1 MTDLLRNISESSL
14 FLLSLSAFCL
24 FLYILCVSFPLC
36 IFLVLSFL
44 PCLMFPPTTSSSSRF
59 FFYFHFSYSSSFFFT
74 HTHFMMCGSLSWIR
88 NKIIYIKL
96 NERKCISLYF
106 SFHSKQIL
114 EMDDTK
120 KYLFNPMLFFI
131 VKRVSLLATVKLKY
145 KKKKKIKF
153 KIK

>member
-1 MTDLLRNISESSL
+1 
-14 FLLSLSAFCL
+14 
-24 FLYILCVSFPLC
+24 
-36 IFLVLSFL
+36 
-44 PCLMFPPTTSSSSRF
+44 
-59 FFYFHFSYSSSFFFT
+59 
-74 HTHFMMCGSLSWIR
+74 MCGSLSWIR

-145 KKKKKIKF
+145 KKKKKLNLKSNSLFPTKLQKYINNF
-153 KIK
+153 YLS